1 MSENSNNKKIIEE
14 KSSLAGMVNHL
25 KIGDLTEK
33 WKKLS
38 DAASNYE
45 QMSEEERSNAGKT
58 TFDPEQFESLV
69 SDTYD
74 VLAPYAFNSQVPK
87 CLLDLYAYMR
97 TFSKSEYFKKTK
109 NGVFQ
114 FRTAIAEALYHLLDQ
129 RCELSDETRAVVFYL
144 DENQSISEAGYYTYN
159 FDTLYYKYIGKDNPL
174 V

>member
-25 KIGDLTEK
+25 KISGLTEK

-38 DAASNYE
+38 DAASSYE
-45 QMSEEERSNAGKT
+45 QMSEEERSNAGNT
-58 TFDPEQFESLV
+58 IFDPEQFENLV

-74 VLAPYAFNSQVPK
+74 VLAPYAFDSQVPK
-87 CLLDLYAYMR
+87 CLLDLYATIR
-97 TFSKSEYFKKTK
+97 SFTKNEYFKKTK

-114 FRTAIAEALYHLLDQ
+114 FRIAIAEALYHLLDQ

-144 DENQSISEAGYYTYN
+144 DENQSISKSGYYIYN
-159 FDTLYYKYIGKDNPL
+159 FDTLYYNYIGKENPL
-174 V
+174 A

>member
-25 KIGDLTEK
+25 KISGLTEK

-38 DAASNYE
+38 DAASSYE
-45 QMSEEERSNAGKT
+45 QMSEEERKN
-58 TFDPEQFESLV
+58 TFDPEQFENLV

-74 VLAPYAFNSQVPK
+74 VLAPYAFDSQVPK
-87 CLLDLYAYMR
+87 YLLDLYTYMR
-97 TFSKSEYFKKTK
+97 SFSKNEYFKKTK

-144 DENQSISEAGYYTYN
+144 DENQSISEAGYYIYN